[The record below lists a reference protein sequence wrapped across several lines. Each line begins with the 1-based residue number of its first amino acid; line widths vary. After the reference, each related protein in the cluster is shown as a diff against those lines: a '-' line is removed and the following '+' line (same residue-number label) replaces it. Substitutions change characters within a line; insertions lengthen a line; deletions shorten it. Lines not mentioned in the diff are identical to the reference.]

1 MALLGPHFPHCP
13 SLHPLP
19 RLHLTMTTVP
29 SIPSFRLAGLLAA
42 VGACSI
48 TFALA
53 LSARGDTV
61 KTANGETLHGTIIQ
75 TSEDF
80 ILFRSASFGE
90 IKIPRTPG
98 TEFTRAPVALAGAP
112 AGPAEAPA
120 GPAGPPP
127 PPPPSLIKSMFSL
140 SDRWSAELEANL
152 LIQNDTF
159 KVTSRGTELTIGYKV
174 PNATNPAQPRHE
186 FGLFGAHNFQ
196 KVSGTVVGEN
206 SEFALRY
213 FFQPLSPWM
222 LVSQADWTRDRING
236 IDFRSHVIAVP
247 AYRFIDSK
255 SARLLAGFGP
265 SFNSESLI
273 VSSSP
278 TVLHQESGFR
288 VAFYQLFRQTIT
300 PGLTFRQT
308 LLILGRAK
316 DPGDTYNLRFD
327 ASLRRM
333 LTPHLSLSLSYDY
346 VRNDNDYILPD
357 KTSLPSESIATLKL
371 MLGYRL

>member
-1 MALLGPHFPHCP
+1 MTTV
-13 SLHPLP
+13 
-19 RLHLTMTTVP
+19 LTMTTMP
-29 SIPSFRLAGLLAA
+29 ATGSSRLAGLFTALGVCA
-42 VGACSI
+42 I
-48 TFALA
+48 PFALA

-61 KTANGETLHGTIIQ
+61 KTPNGETLNGTIIQ
-75 TSEDF
+75 TTEAF

-98 TEFTRAPVALAGAP
+98 TEFTRSAAAAPAASAALAGAP
-112 AGPAEAPA
+112 AGPAGA
-120 GPAGPPP
+120 PP
-127 PPPPSLIKSMFSL
+127 PPPPSLIKSMLSL

-159 KVTSRGTELTIGYKV
+159 KFTSRGTELTIGYKV
-174 PNATNPAQPRHE
+174 PNETKPAQPRHE
-186 FGLFGAHNFQ
+186 FGLFGAYNFQ
-196 KVSGTVVGEN
+196 KVIDTVVGEN
-206 SEFALRY
+206 SEVALRY
-213 FFQPLSPWM
+213 FFQPLTPWM

-247 AYRFIDSK
+247 SYRFIDSK
-255 SARLLAGFGP
+255 SARLLVGVGP

-273 VSSSP
+273 VSSGP
-278 TVLHQESGFR
+278 TVLNKESGFR
-288 VAFYQLFRQTIT
+288 VAFYQLFQQTIT

-333 LTPHLSLSLSYDY
+333 LTRHLSISLSYGSVRNENDY
-346 VRNDNDYILPD
+346 VLPD
-357 KTSLPSESIATLKL
+357 KTPVPSQSISTLKL